1 MNRYAKAIFII
12 ALLLM
17 LCGCSGMDFSSGGF
31 TRYSQTTSAIDDAG
45 NPVTTTLDVE
55 VEQPQNATTPGTIS
69 IEPQENGGVTVHTDT
84 GQSEAPSAIHKAVGL
99 GKMLNPVVWIGAA
112 MMAASALVF
121 IIGDKKW
128 GLTIFGCGAAM
139 ALLAYLFAQY
149 SPLFLILVVGIIG
162 WMLYNLVKNK
172 TLFKSNV
179 ETMSLVEIL
188 KGKLKKHSPEDYK
201 EIFEGTE
208 VSAPIVRTVQSPSTV
223 KLFKQIKEHEFR
235 K

>member
-1 MNRYAKAIFII
+1 MNKHAKAIVFII
-12 ALLLM
+12 LFIS
-17 LCGCSGMDFSSGGF
+17 LCSCSGMDFSSGGF
-31 TRYSQTTSAIDDAG
+31 TRYSQTTSSTDDSG
-45 NPVTTTLDVE
+45 NPVTSTLEVE

-69 IEPQENGGVTVHTDT
+69 IEPQKGGGVVVHTDT

-99 GKMLNPVVWIGAA
+99 GKMLNPVVWIGAC
-112 MMAASALVF
+112 MMAVSALVF

-128 GLTIFGCGAAM
+128 GITIFGCGAAM

-149 SPLFLILVVGIIG
+149 SPVFLILAIGIIG
-162 WMLYNLVKNK
+162 WLIYNQVKSK
-172 TLFKSNV
+172 TLLKSNV

-223 KLFKQIKEHEFR
+223 KLFKQIKENEF
-235 K
+235 KK